1 MITEQDSSYLRR
13 TIDLAEGG
21 RGAVSPNPMVGALV
35 VRGNKVVG
43 EGYHRSYGG
52 PHAETHALIAAGAA
66 ARGAVL
72 YCNLEPCS
80 YTAPGKHQPPC
91 TRRIIESGVRRVVI
105 GQVDP
110 NPHVRGSG
118 MDQLRRAGLEVDL
131 AEDSGDCWRL
141 NDAFNTWMALRRPF
155 VHGFLGLS
163 PEGTAGFAAS
173 VRGASAPG
181 DAALDD
187 CLKNL
192 LTGRDAI
199 AIDLDA
205 ELDAGKTASF
215 GWLQPL
221 HRLQRIIGAKGG
233 NHPILIFDRFLRT
246 PLDSDLLG
254 DYGDRVL
261 IIAGSADAEE
271 GDAFAADVEGY
282 LSRPDAPGDSPGSG
296 GTGAVG
302 EKERLLTASGVRV
315 IRVSESGGRREGLP
329 GVLWRLKGLGITSM
343 LVLGSPAA
351 GAKGNRF
358 TMLRHPG
365 FFDRITAPADVELPA
380 GGLGAEAARRVWDMD
395 AARRERVGDRC
406 FIDVYHRDWL
416 SRVQEFQ
423 GVHPEEMG
431 REAC

>member
-1 MITEQDSSYLRR
+1 MITEQDSRYLRR
-13 TIDLAEGG
+13 TIALAEGG

-35 VRGNKVVG
+35 VRGNRVVG

-163 PEGTAGFAAS
+163 PEGTAGFDAPA
-173 VRGASAPG
+173 RGASAPG

-187 CLKNL
+187 CLKNRL
-192 LTGRDAI
+192 AGRDAI
-199 AIDLDA
+199 AVDLDA
-205 ELDAGKTASF
+205 ELESGKTASF

-221 HRLQRIIGAKGG
+221 HRIIAAKGG

-254 DYGDRVL
+254 DYGHRVF
-261 IIAGSADAEE
+261 IIAGSADAEGDYSLAADTW
-271 GDAFAADVEGY
+271 GDA
-282 LSRPDAPGDSPGSG
+282 PGSG
-296 GTGAVG
+296 GTGAAG
-302 EKERLLTASGVRV
+302 EKERLLTASGARV
-315 IRVSESGGRREGLP
+315 IRLSESGGRPEWLT
-329 GVLWRLKGLGITSM
+329 GVSWRLKGLGITSM

-358 TMLRHPG
+358 TMLRYPG
-365 FFDRITAPADVELPA
+365 FFDRITAPADAELPA
-380 GGLGAEAARRVWDMD
+380 GGPGAEAARRVWNMD
-395 AARRERVGDRC
+395 AARRERVGHRF

>member
-1 MITEQDSSYLRR
+1 MITEQDSRYLRR

-35 VRGNKVVG
+35 VRGNRVVG

-155 VHGFLGLS
+155 VHGFLGLP
-163 PEGTAGFAAS
+163 PEGTAGFTAP
-173 VRGASAPG
+173 VCGASAPG
-181 DAALDD
+181 DAALDK

-199 AIDLDA
+199 AVDLDA
-205 ELDAGKTASF
+205 ELESGKAASF
-215 GWLQPL
+215 GWLQ
-221 HRLQRIIGAKGG
+221 RLQPIIGAKGG

-254 DYGDRVL
+254 DYEDRVL
-261 IIAGSADAEE
+261 IIAGSADAEGDYSLAADTR
-271 GDAFAADVEGY
+271 GDA
-282 LSRPDAPGDSPGSG
+282 PGSG
-296 GTGAVG
+296 GTGAAG
-302 EKERLLTASGVRV
+302 EKERLLTASGARV
-315 IRVSESGGRREGLP
+315 IRVSESGGRREWLT
-329 GVLWRLKGLGITSM
+329 GVSWRLKGLGITSM

-358 TMLRHPG
+358 AMLRYPG
-365 FFDRITAPADVELPA
+365 FFDRITAPADAELPA
-380 GGLGAEAARRVWDMD
+380 GGPGAEDPRRVWDMD
-395 AARRERVGDRC
+395 AARRERVGHRF

>member
-1 MITEQDSSYLRR
+1 
-13 TIDLAEGG
+13 
-21 RGAVSPNPMVGALV
+21 
-35 VRGNKVVG
+35 
-43 EGYHRSYGG
+43 
-52 PHAETHALIAAGAA
+52 
-66 ARGAVL
+66 
-72 YCNLEPCS
+72 
-80 YTAPGKHQPPC
+80 
-91 TRRIIESGVRRVVI
+91 
-105 GQVDP
+105 
-110 NPHVRGSG
+110 
-118 MDQLRRAGLEVDL
+118 
-131 AEDSGDCWRL
+131 
-141 NDAFNTWMALRRPF
+141 MALRRPF
-155 VHGFLGLS
+155 VHGFLGLP
-163 PEGTAGFAAS
+163 PEGRAGFAAP
-173 VRGASAPG
+173 VCGASAPG

-187 CLKNL
+187 CLKNRL
-192 LTGRDAI
+192 AGRDAI
-199 AIDLDA
+199 AVDLDA
-205 ELDAGKTASF
+205 ELESGNAASF
-215 GWLQPL
+215 G
-221 HRLQRIIGAKGG
+221 RLQRIIAAKGG

-254 DYGDRVL
+254 DYGDQVI

-271 GDAFAADVEGY
+271 SDAFAADAQGY
-282 LSRPDAPGDSPGSG
+282 LSRPDAPGDAPGGG
-296 GTGAVG
+296 GTGAAG

-365 FFDRITAPADVELPA
+365 FFDRITAPTGAELPA
-380 GGLGAEAARRVWDMD
+380 GGPGAEAARRVWDMD
-395 AARRERVGDRC
+395 AARRERVGDRF

>member
-1 MITEQDSSYLRR
+1 MITEQDSRYLRR
-13 TIDLAEGG
+13 TIALAEGG

-35 VRGNKVVG
+35 VRGNRVVG

-163 PEGTAGFAAS
+163 PEGTADFTAP

-187 CLKNL
+187 CLKNRL
-192 LTGRDAI
+192 AGRDAI
-199 AIDLDA
+199 AVDLDA
-205 ELDAGKTASF
+205 ELESGKTASF
-215 GWLQPL
+215 GWLQ
-221 HRLQRIIGAKGG
+221 RLQPIIAAKGG
-233 NHPILIFDRFLRT
+233 NHRILIFDRFLRT
-246 PLDSDLLG
+246 PPDFDLLG
-254 DYGDRVL
+254 DYGDRML

-271 GDAFAADVEGY
+271 DYSLAADTRG
-282 LSRPDAPGDSPGSG
+282 DAPGGG
-296 GTGAVG
+296 GTGAAG
-302 EKERLLTASGVRV
+302 EKERLLTASGARV
-315 IRVSESGGRREGLP
+315 IRLSESGGRPEWLP

-351 GAKGNRF
+351 GVKGNRF

-380 GGLGAEAARRVWDMD
+380 GGPGAEAARRVWDMD

>member
-1 MITEQDSSYLRR
+1 MITEQDSRYLRR
-13 TIDLAEGG
+13 TIALAEGG

-35 VRGNKVVG
+35 VRGDRVVG

-163 PEGTAGFAAS
+163 PEGTAGFTAP

-187 CLKNL
+187 CLKNRL
-192 LTGRDAI
+192 AGRDAI
-199 AIDLDA
+199 AVDLDA
-205 ELDAGKTASF
+205 ELESGKTASF
-215 GWLQPL
+215 GWLQ
-221 HRLQRIIGAKGG
+221 RIIAAKGG

-254 DYGDRVL
+254 DYGDRML

-271 GDAFAADVEGY
+271 DYSLAADTRGDA
-282 LSRPDAPGDSPGSG
+282 PGSG
-296 GTGAVG
+296 GTGAAG

-343 LVLGSPAA
+343 LVLGSTAS

-365 FFDRITAPADVELPA
+365 FFDRITAPAGAELPA
-380 GGLGAEAARRVWDMD
+380 GGPGAEAARRVWDMD
-395 AARRERVGDRC
+395 AARRERVGDRS

>member
-1 MITEQDSSYLRR
+1 MITEQDSRYLRR
-13 TIDLAEGG
+13 TIVLAEGG

-35 VRGNKVVG
+35 VRGNRVVG

-155 VHGFLGLS
+155 VHGFLGLP
-163 PEGTAGFAAS
+163 PEGTTGFAAP

-181 DAALDD
+181 DAALDN

-192 LTGRDAI
+192 LAGRDAI
-199 AIDLDA
+199 AVDLDA
-205 ELDAGKTASF
+205 ELESGKTASF
-215 GWLQPL
+215 GRLQPL
-221 HRLQRIIGAKGG
+221 HRIIAAKGG
-233 NHPILIFDRFLRT
+233 NHRILIFDRFLRT

-271 GDAFAADVEGY
+271 GDAFAADTRG
-282 LSRPDAPGDSPGSG
+282 DAPGGG

-358 TMLRHPG
+358 TMLNHPG
-365 FFDRITAPADVELPA
+365 FFDRITAPADAELPA
-380 GGLGAEAARRVWDMD
+380 GGPGAEAARRVWDMD
-395 AARRERVGDRC
+395 AARRERVGHRF

>member
-1 MITEQDSSYLRR
+1 MITEQDSRYLRR

-35 VRGNKVVG
+35 VRGNRVVG

-163 PEGTAGFAAS
+163 PEGTAGFTAP

-181 DAALDD
+181 DAALDN

-199 AIDLDA
+199 AVDLDA
-205 ELDAGKTASF
+205 ELESGKAASF
-215 GWLQPL
+215 GWLQ
-221 HRLQRIIGAKGG
+221 RLQPIIAAKAG
-233 NHPILIFDRFLRT
+233 NYPILIFDRFLRM
-246 PLDSDLLG
+246 PLDADLLG
-254 DYGDRVL
+254 DCGDRVF

-271 GDAFAADVEGY
+271 GDALAADTRG
-282 LSRPDAPGDSPGSG
+282 DAPGSG
-296 GTGAVG
+296 GTGAAG
-302 EKERLLTASGVRV
+302 EKERLLTASGARV
-315 IRVSESGGRREGLP
+315 IRVSESGGRREWLT
-329 GVLWRLKGLGITSM
+329 GVSWRLKGLGITSM

-358 TMLRHPG
+358 TMLRYPG
-365 FFDRITAPADVELPA
+365 FFDRITAPADAELPA
-380 GGLGAEAARRVWDMD
+380 GGPGAEAARRVWDMD
-395 AARRERVGDRC
+395 AARRERVGHRF